1 MLSSIDNTSNDKVK
15 LNRFE
20 KIILFLYAMYFIM
33 NPFYLWS
40 SGLPQIADFLL
51 IISMI
56 LYLFSLRFKL
66 SIGKHQKSLLMMGLL
81 FVVWIILVNS
91 VWMLK
96 LQVTDRFILSTL
108 FFIYNYMV
116 FLYTMLLA
124 NKYGEYLV
132 KIIYAAVIIS
142 LIIQLIM
149 YFSQGGFVGGRQTG
163 SFNNPNQLGYYALL
177 MMSFLMFSSSRIN
190 VKIRWHLFAI
200 FTSIIFVFSS
210 LSKAAILSGIG
221 LLVFYIFAN
230 SSNRRFKKKIIIVAL
245 ILSVI
250 AGIIYSTTNIIQ
262 DNQLINSVQ
271 RRIDGIG
278 NDSDDSL
285 EGRGYYRIYEYPEY
299 WLFGAGEGMYS
310 RFRHQSMEFHSTL
323 GNIQLSYGI
332 IGTLL
337 FISIMIMALKRDK
350 YKSWYILVFVM
361 AYGLTH
367 NGIRNSLLWILLALM
382 TFNIKEQ
389 RINGFKKTQYSDNRN
404 KFCSTK

>member
-124 NKYGEYLV
+124 NKYSEYLV

-149 YFSQGGFVGGRQTG
+149 YFSQGGFTGGRQTG
-163 SFNNPNQLGYYALL
+163 SYNNPNQLGYYALL
-177 MMSFLMFSSSRIN
+177 MMSFLIFSSNRIN
-190 VKIRWHLFAI
+190 LKIRWYLLAI
-200 FTSIIFVFSS
+200 FASVVFLFSS

-221 LLVFYIFAN
+221 LIVLYVFT
-230 SSNRRFKKKIIIVAL
+230 SNTNKKLKKKIIVSVLIISAITGIV
-245 ILSVI
+245 
-250 AGIIYSTTNIIQ
+250 YSTTNIIQ
-262 DNQLINSVQ
+262 DNQLLNSVQ
-271 RRIDGIG
+271 RRIDSIG

-299 WLFGAGEGMYS
+299 WLFGAGEGVYS
-310 RFRHQSMEFHSTL
+310 RFKHQRMEFHSTL
-323 GNIQLSYGI
+323 GNIQVSYGI
-332 IGTLL
+332 FGTML
-337 FISIMIMALKRDK
+337 FSAIMITALKRNK
-350 YKSWYILVFVM
+350 YESWYILVFLM

-367 NGIRNSLLWILLALM
+367 NGIRNSLLWIFLALM
-382 TFNIKEQ
+382 TIKTKEQ
-389 RINGFKKTQYSDNRN
+389 EINEIQKI
-404 KFCSTK
+404 